1 MHKNEQMLHR
11 FFGALAYGDFRTMQE
26 CLHPQVEFKDIGFD
40 LKGKQVRAMW
50 HMLCAREGGIRVMYR
65 DVTADD
71 LTGKVNWQCDYEFQ
85 RETKSSV
92 RHVHNKINSDFQ
104 FEDGLIRVQND
115 TCDFETWADQAL
127 GIISPIMEVF
137 GTLTGHQDLLEQK
150 VRESAK
156 SRIDEFIKN
165 HPEYA

>member
-1 MHKNEQMLHR
+1 MHENEQIIHR
-11 FFGALAYGDFRTMQE
+11 FFGALAFGDFRAIQE

-40 LKGKQVRAMW
+40 LKGKNVHAMW

-65 DVTADD
+65 DVSADD
-71 LTGKVNWQCDYEFQ
+71 RGGSAGWECDYEFQ
-85 RETKSSV
+85 REPTSAT
-92 RHVHNKINSDFQ
+92 RHVHNKIKSEFQ

-156 SRIDEFIKN
+156 NRIDEFIKN

>member
-1 MHKNEQMLHR
+1 MQKNEQTLHR

-26 CLHPQVEFKDIGFD
+26 CLHPQTEFKDIGFD
-40 LKGKQVRAMW
+40 LKDKQVRAMW

-71 LTGKVNWQCDYEFQ
+71 LTGKVDWECDYEFQ
-85 RETKSSV
+85 RDPTASA

-137 GTLTGHQDLLEQK
+137 GTLTGYQHLLEQK

-156 SRIDEFIKN
+156 NRIHEFVKN